1 MVRGSGCLVGFF
13 FFVLFYLTLKN
24 EEVQN
29 AIPIFS
35 QGGGHKFTEFTRL
48 CYNLQIFLL
57 ILLHG
62 PTVLGDSP
70 ILVSA
75 L

>member
-1 MVRGSGCLVGFF
+1 MSSGKI

-35 QGGGHKFTEFTRL
+35 KGGGHKFTEFTHL
-48 CYNLQIFLL
+48 CRNLQIFLL

-62 PTVLGDSP
+62 PIVLGDSP

>member
-1 MVRGSGCLVGFF
+1 MSSRKFVAFF
-13 FFVLFYLTLKN
+13 FFCLFYLTLKN
-24 EEVQN
+24 KKCKIQFPV
-29 AIPIFS
+29 FS
-35 QGGGHKFTEFTRL
+35 KGGGHKFTEFTRL

-62 PTVLGDSP
+62 PTVLGDTP

>member
-1 MVRGSGCLVGFF
+1 MSSRKF

-29 AIPIFS
+29 AIPIFFS
-35 QGGGHKFTEFTRL
+35 QGRGYKFTEFTRL
-48 CYNLQIFLL
+48 CYNLQIFHL

>member
-1 MVRGSGCLVGFF
+1 MSSRKFLFFGFF
-13 FFVLFYLTLKN
+13 FYLTLKN

-35 QGGGHKFTEFTRL
+35 QGGGHKLTEFTRL

-62 PTVLGDSP
+62 PTVLCDSP
-70 ILVSA
+70 ILVNA